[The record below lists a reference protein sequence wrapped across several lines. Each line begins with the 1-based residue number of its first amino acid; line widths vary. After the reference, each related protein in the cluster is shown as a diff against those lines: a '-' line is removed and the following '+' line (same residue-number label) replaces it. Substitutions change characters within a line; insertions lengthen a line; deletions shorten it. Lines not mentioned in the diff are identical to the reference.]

1 MSFTNHEA
9 EIGSIRAFGGVGSI
23 LMLLVMVPTVGW
35 ILGIVGLVFLL
46 IALRKL
52 SDVAK
57 DESIFRNALIAI
69 ILGVA
74 AIVIAPLVILSAL
87 VGLFSTAMRSQEPI
101 AITGTS
107 IPGILQT
114 QTTIP
119 PGFLGLLASIAIA
132 LIAFWV
138 FLIASSYFLYKS
150 YKSVSLQTGVGLFST
165 AGLLYLVGSVLTIIL
180 VGLVVILIAIVLQT
194 VAFFSL
200 PGSFKKPETSGL
212 NQV

>member
-87 VGLFSTAMRSQEPI
+87 FGLFSTAMRSQEPI

>member
-1 MSFTNHEA
+1 LSFTNHEA

-87 VGLFSTAMRSQEPI
+87 FGLFSTAMRSQEPI

>member
-1 MSFTNHEA
+1 MSVTNYEA
-9 EIGSIRAFGGVGSI
+9 EIDSIRAFGGVGSI
-23 LMLLVMVPTVGW
+23 LMLLVMIPMVGW
-35 ILGIVGLVFLL
+35 ILGIVGLIFLL
-46 IALRKL
+46 IALKKL

-57 DESIFRNALIAI
+57 DETIFRNALIAV
-69 ILGVA
+69 ILGVI
-74 AIVIAPLVILSAL
+74 AIVIAPLVILSAFF
-87 VGLFSTAMRSQEPI
+87 GLFPTAIRSQEPI

-107 IPGILQT
+107 MPGILQT

-119 PGFLGLLASIAIA
+119 PGFFGLLASIAIA
-132 LIAFWV
+132 LTAFWV

-165 AGLLYLVGSVLTIIL
+165 AGLLYLVGSILTIVL
-180 VGLVVILIAIVLQT
+180 VGLVVILVAIVLQA

-200 PGSFKKPETSGL
+200 PRSFKKPETPSL